1 MGGHPRG
8 FLERG
13 PAAEIIFDIASEFDE
28 EALDPGF
35 RNELHHVIDA
45 DERDLE
51 RAPDRL
57 RLIEHLGDLGR
68 VLRLDRAYH
77 YVFLAHVCPPRWI
90 AGAGQDT

>member
-1 MGGHPRG
+1 VGGHPRG

-45 DERDLE
+45 DERDKAK
-51 RAPDRL
+51 RAGRGGHGGL
-57 RLIEHLGDLGR
+57 RDETGYFVALLVNCQQLTIS
-68 VLRLDRAYH
+68 
-77 YVFLAHVCPPRWI
+77 
-90 AGAGQDT
+90 